1 MYKEEDCK
9 EIYELFYNTVHS
21 VNLKDY
27 GQDQLDAWAPKEIDI
42 AEWGKSFLQHHS
54 VVAEKNNIIIG
65 FGDIDKTGYLDRL
78 YVHKDYQGIG
88 VATMIISDLEKY
100 ASNKNVKT
108 ITTYASITLK
118 PMLEKR
124 GYVTI
129 KEQTVKC
136 KGQLLTNFHM
146 IKNL

>member
-1 MYKEEDCK
+1 MYKEEDCE

-124 GYVTI
+124 GYVTL
-129 KEQTVKC
+129 KAQTVER